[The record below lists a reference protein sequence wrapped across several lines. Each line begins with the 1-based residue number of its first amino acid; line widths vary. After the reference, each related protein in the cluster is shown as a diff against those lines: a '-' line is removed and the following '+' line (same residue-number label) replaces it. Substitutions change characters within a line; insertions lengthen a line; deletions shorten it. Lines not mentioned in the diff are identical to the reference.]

1 MAFRTTFRTYAG
13 ITILNVVLFFG
24 GFSVGISYRNRAAV
38 YAQQQEFEDISPVI
52 SAGSAAF
59 GTVLA
64 GRVATDKMIV
74 SGYDML
80 KMQETVL
87 NVIGKGNPGLQAE
100 LQVAVNAAKVSPVP
114 RMKPELPKGPEPK
127 VDSKQGGK

>member
-1 MAFRTTFRTYAG
+1 MTFRTTFRTYAG
-13 ITILNVVLFFG
+13 ITILNAVLFFG
-24 GFSVGISYRNRAAV
+24 GFSVGISYRNHTAV

-74 SGYDML
+74 NGYDML
-80 KMQETVL
+80 KMQEDVL
-87 NVIGKGNPGLQAE
+87 NVIGKGISVCRRNYR
-100 LQVAVNAAKVSPVP
+100 SPAT
-114 RMKPELPKGPEPK
+114 RLKSARFRG
-127 VDSKQGGK
+127 